1 MFLFR
6 IVFFVYRH
14 TTSRRDLTS
23 AEVASSVDLYL
34 EKQDAGRS
42 SAVQISLTEPGL
54 IAVRTRLQF
63 RGGTK
68 ALVTSTTSTCNSD
81 CSVLLSNLLSICDCR
96 KEE

>member
-1 MFLFR
+1 MNLDQRADILILNRNFM
-6 IVFFVYRH
+6 YRH

-42 SAVQISLTEPGL
+42 STVQISLTEPGL
-54 IAVRTRLQF
+54 VAVRTRLQF

-68 ALVTSTTSTCNSD
+68 AFGDFNNKHLQLRLFSFF
-81 CSVLLSNLLSICDCR
+81 I
-96 KEE
+96 